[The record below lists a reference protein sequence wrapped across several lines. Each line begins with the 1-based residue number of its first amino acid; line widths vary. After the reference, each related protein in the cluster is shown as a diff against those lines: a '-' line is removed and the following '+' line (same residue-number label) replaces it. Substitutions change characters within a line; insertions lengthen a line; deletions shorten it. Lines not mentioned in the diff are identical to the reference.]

1 MTAAQW
7 LDEDDVPQPSAWA
20 QRIIARGG
28 TSAPEY
34 GTPAWEALADTDPRK
49 AAAAVAAAERWRQ
62 IVPTLAQAAQLINHL
77 DDELNAPERLR
88 QHELDARTKAEADR
102 IIDQT
107 VRSMGRRREPVEP
120 RPMVQTDDWPT
131 VRVASSEPLSPLQ
144 MLQRMAG

>member
-1 MTAAQW
+1 VTAAEW
-7 LDEDDVPQPSAWA
+7 LGEDDVPQPSGWA
-20 QRIIARGG
+20 QRIIAAGG

-62 IVPTLAQAAQLINHL
+62 VVPTLAQAAQLISHL
-77 DDELNAPERLR
+77 NDDLHSPERLR
-88 QHELDARTKAEADR
+88 RHELDARTKAEADR
-102 IIDQT
+102 IINQT

-120 RPMVQTDDWPT
+120 RPMVQTEDWPT
-131 VRVASSEPLSPLQ
+131 VRVASPSPLSPLQ